1 MAVLK
6 QKQTIKTT
14 PLTVRIA
21 SELHAQV
28 QALQRDA
35 DAAGFIF
42 DPADLCEKTL
52 AAAVKSARAE
62 LVKAGAERAAH
73 DRTKGVA

>member
-6 QKQTIKTT
+6 QKQTTKTT

-42 DPADLCEKTL
+42 DLADLCEKAL

-62 LVKAGAERAAH
+62 LANAGVERAAH
-73 DRTKGVA
+73 DRQQATA

>member
-1 MAVLK
+1 MAILK
-6 QKQTIKTT
+6 QKQTTKTT

-42 DPADLCEKTL
+42 DPGDLCEKAL
-52 AAAVKSARAE
+52 AAAVKSARTE
-62 LVKAGAERAAH
+62 LASVHAERAAH
-73 DRTKGVA
+73 DRTQALA